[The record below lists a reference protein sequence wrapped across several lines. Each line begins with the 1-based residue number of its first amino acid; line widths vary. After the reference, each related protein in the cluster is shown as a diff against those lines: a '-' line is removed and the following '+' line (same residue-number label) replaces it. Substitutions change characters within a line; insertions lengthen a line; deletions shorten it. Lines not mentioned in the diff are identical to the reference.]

1 MASSRRS
8 SDPPATRRSSRS
20 AHAPGLGRTIV
31 SIRFTLGRTR
41 VRSSLLDDRPVPPHR
56 GAAKMKGG
64 RPRMHHVRNKLEKI
78 RKHGSTFWKAVRE
91 FLIRNFEVG

>member
-1 MASSRRS
+1 
-8 SDPPATRRSSRS
+8 
-20 AHAPGLGRTIV
+20 
-31 SIRFTLGRTR
+31 
-41 VRSSLLDDRPVPPHR
+41 
-56 GAAKMKGG
+56 MKGG